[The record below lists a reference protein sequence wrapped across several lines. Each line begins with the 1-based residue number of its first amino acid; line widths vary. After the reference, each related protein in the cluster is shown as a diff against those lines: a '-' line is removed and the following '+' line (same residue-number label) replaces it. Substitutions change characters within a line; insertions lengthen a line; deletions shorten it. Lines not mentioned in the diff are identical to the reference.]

1 MIDIVAM
8 LLSAEKDMLQKAWDA
23 YLVGCW
29 YKKPNKK
36 MQWCATDFVKE
47 HKIPYEKFYDL
58 KRIPRFEWHRSVR
71 VTRFVAA
78 HLPKLNTA
86 LWGGKLSDEELLS
99 RLFKSDIDTMDKA
112 ADKHKYQSEKNE
124 IAYAQKKW
132 QAALKEKELV
142 NALYESGRE
151 SRWDVCK

>member
-36 MQWCATDFVKE
+36 MQWCATAFVKE
-47 HKIPYEKFYDL
+47 HKIAYEKFYDL
-58 KRIPRFEWHRSVR
+58 KRIPRYRRHQVVG

-78 HLPKLNTA
+78 HLPTLSAA
-86 LWGGKLSDEELLS
+86 LWGGKLSDEELLAK
-99 RLFKSDIDTMDKA
+99 LFESGMDTMDKA
-112 ADKHKYQSEKNE
+112 VDNHKYQSDKNE
-124 IAYAQKKW
+124 VAYAQKKW
-132 QAALKEKELV
+132 QAALKEKKLV
-142 NALYESGRE
+142 NELYESGRE